1 MYYSMCVTCIMQLI
15 CIMSL
20 NHVNNPMKYILFFII
35 YILQR
40 KKLGHKSLS
49 NLFEVNSQV
58 VLN

>member
-1 MYYSMCVTCIMQLI
+1 
-15 CIMSL
+15 
-20 NHVNNPMKYILFFII
+20 MKYILFFII